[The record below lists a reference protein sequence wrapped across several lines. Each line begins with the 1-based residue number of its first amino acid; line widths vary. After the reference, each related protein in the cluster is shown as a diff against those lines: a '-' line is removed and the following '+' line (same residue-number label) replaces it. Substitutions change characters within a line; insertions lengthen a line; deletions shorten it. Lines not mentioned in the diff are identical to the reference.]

1 MSGCGGGDGGSGD
14 SIEEGTTSYNSSQE
28 EAEGNT
34 SSTDSGRNRD
44 KSRSPKKRHQSRPVS
59 SKPVNLKRTTAGIHS
74 ISQKIENLI
83 NLQIDLNFPLT
94 NSFNL

>member
-1 MSGCGGGDGGSGD
+1 MSGCGGDGGSGD

-34 SSTDSGRNRD
+34 SSTASGRNRD

-59 SKPVNLKRTTAGIHS
+59 SKPVNLKRTTAGSHS
-74 ISQKIENLI
+74 ISQKNRI
-83 NLQIDLNFPLT
+83 NLQIDPNLPLS
-94 NSFNL
+94 NSFNLRN

>member
-34 SSTDSGRNRD
+34 SSTTSGRNRD
-44 KSRSPKKRHQSRPVS
+44 KSRSPKKSHQSRPVS
-59 SKPVNLKRTTAGIHS
+59 SKPVNLKRTTAGCHS
-74 ISQKIENLI
+74 IS
-83 NLQIDLNFPLT
+83 LT
-94 NSFNL
+94 TEESYQLAN